1 MLLNFKVIFA
11 DLTDTVFRVMNDAN
25 NQIFRWTF
33 NKKPVQF
40 NFDPDDEIVLKQGTT
55 TLGLAEPEALEGFP
69 SLSEYTK
76 PCDHQQRRSFMTWQ
90 KNAHVHMDIV
100 DISGKIIASPLDENA
115 SAGKHWVDVN
125 LSGFEPGSY
134 FYVMQAG
141 GFKQT
146 RMMILTK

>member
-1 MLLNFKVIFA
+1 
-11 DLTDTVFRVMNDAN
+11 MNDAN

-55 TLGLAEPEALEGFP
+55 TLGLAEPEALEGFLLYQNIP
-69 SLSEYTK
+69 NPVTTTTK
-76 PCDHQQRRSFMTWQ
+76 IVYDLVKES
-90 KNAHVHMDIV
+90 HVHMDII
-100 DISGKIIASPLDENA
+100 DISGKIIASPLDENV